1 VTTVIMQFVK
11 QLSVRQLVKKLP
23 VAVMCTNSTDL
34 S

>member
-1 VTTVIMQFVK
+1 MQFVIE
-11 QLSVRQLVKKLP
+11 LSVRQAVKKLP